1 MTPIASKIMLKKVKE
16 NFAKIKPILLTKEEA
31 ATLLKVSPNTFWERF
46 VVTQKIRVVYLDAE
60 QKHPLFSYPDLE
72 TFVAQSTITWT
83 PELDKI
89 IKKAV

>member
-1 MTPIASKIMLKKVKE
+1 MLKKVKE